1 MAVSGTPWYRMDN
14 ASVMYS
20 AIQREEY
27 SAIYRFSAWLRE
39 EVRPD
44 ALQRAVDRAMP
55 RFPGFAVRIRRGFFW
70 YYFEPNHAPGPFVQP
85 DIANPCQPVRF
96 RKGEDWLIRF
106 FYYERRRFHF

>member
-1 MAVSGTPWYRMDN
+1 MANPGTPWYRMDN

-27 SAIYRFSAWLRE
+27 SAIYRFSAFLHRE
-39 EVRPD
+39 ADPD

-70 YYFEPNHAPGPFVQP
+70 YFFEPNLPR
-85 DIANPCQPVRF
+85 PVCAAGQRRPLPPRAF
-96 RKGEDWLIRF
+96 R
-106 FYYERRRFHF
+106 

>member
-1 MAVSGTPWYRMDN
+1 M
-14 ASVMYS
+14 
-20 AIQREEY
+20 
-27 SAIYRFSAWLRE
+27 
-39 EVRPD
+39 
-44 ALQRAVDRAMP
+44 
-55 RFPGFAVRIRRGFFW
+55 RIKQGVFW